1 MSSHPSPESPS
12 LASLLNTL
20 DQFLQDLQDEGVRTL
35 PCTGP
40 LPPVAEGNGTP
51 PRAAAAEPVRVPRPQ
66 TELPAGPPSVSVV
79 SPADGLVS
87 LFLERL
93 PECLGPHTPEE
104 TRVLLVLDAHELAEP
119 EYRKLLQTM
128 LHAIGYPLPETPQPV
143 AALADCTEKACRILC
158 LGEKANEYFCTV
170 NMGLNLVRGKWQT
183 TPAGRMIAT
192 YAPSYLL
199 NNPAGKRAAWS
210 DLQKL
215 LQDLGLPVPEWTR
228 KKLGQ

>member
-1 MSSHPSPESPS
+1 MSSHPIPQSPS
-12 LASLLNTL
+12 LASLLDTL
-20 DQFLQDLQDEGVRTL
+20 DQFLRDLQDEGVRTL

-40 LPPVAEGNGTP
+40 LPPVAEENDP
-51 PRAAAAEPVRVPRPQ
+51 PTRGAAAESARVPRHQ
-66 TELPAGPPSVSVV
+66 TAPPAESSSVSAVR
-79 SPADGLVS
+79 PADGLVS
-87 LFLERL
+87 LLLERL

-128 LHAIGYPLPETPQPV
+128 LHAIGYPLPEPPQPV
-143 AALADCTEKACRILC
+143 TALADCTDKACRILC
-158 LGEKANEYFCTV
+158 LGEKANELFCTV

-192 YAPSYLL
+192 HAPSYLL

-215 LQDLGLPVPEWTR
+215 LEDLGLTVPEWTR